1 MQEKYKVLNMLET
14 DILEIIYQLSDLTT
28 DEYWVL
34 KYSLGIDKKGEK
46 VKISRWDICD
56 RLNCSLST
64 FRNIKSVALAKA
76 YKTYK
81 DHFLKLKKD

>member
-1 MQEKYKVLNMLET
+1 MQEKYKVLNMLEV
-14 DILEIIYQLSDLTT
+14 DILEIIYQLSDLTYE
-28 DEYWVL
+28 EYWTL
-34 KYSLGIDKKGEK
+34 KYSLGIDKDGKK
-46 VKISRWDICD
+46 IKISRIDICE
-56 RLNCSLST
+56 RLNCSFST